1 MNHRFL
7 LRLSTSAAVWLL
19 LLSCI
24 GIVLWVI
31 DEILGW
37 DILPDAW
44 SLLIRALL
52 IAGGIITFVL
62 VVMNIRL
69 SLALLAEASASRAQL
84 PDYSLSRRLKRRI
97 RRGTLGGLVAIALLI
112 GGLQVVNQVRA
123 QASIRAAQVEFDQ
136 TQTEMDQ
143 SMGQVLGLFTP
154 PLLEALETNTLAEA
168 GQLGNLTK
176 LFRSIQA
183 SFPHQPTAAIL
194 VPASQPPY
202 QYARIDAG
210 AIAATNQGQLTLSPQ
225 LYTGFPTE
233 QETQAI
239 QQLFAGQ
246 APALDNELRGTV
258 INNTL
263 PSSWG
268 VLKRNDQIM
277 AVVYL
282 QSNSPEPFGS
292 SIRNQTFHH
301 DGPDQLLTN

>member
-7 LRLSTSAAVWLL
+7 LRLVTNVAVWLL

-52 IAGGIITFVL
+52 VAGGIITFVL
-62 VVMNIRL
+62 VVMNVLL
-69 SLALLAEASASRAQL
+69 SLALLAEANASRAQL
-84 PDYSLSRRLKRRI
+84 PDYSLSRQLKRRM
-97 RRGTLGGLVAIALLI
+97 RQGALASVVAIAVLI

-123 QASIRAAQVEFDQ
+123 QASIRAAQVNFEQ
-136 TQTEMDQ
+136 TQAEMDQ
-143 SMGQVLGLFTP
+143 SMEQVLGLFTP
-154 PLLEALETNTLAEA
+154 PLLDAIATDSLAEA

-183 SFPHQPTAAIL
+183 SFPHQPTVAIL

-202 QYARIDAG
+202 QYAQVNAG
-210 AIAATNQGQLTLSPQ
+210 AIAANNQGQLTLAPQ

-233 QETQAI
+233 QETQVI

-246 APALDNELRGTV
+246 APALDGELRGTLV
-258 INNTL
+258 NNTI

-268 VLKRNDQIM
+268 VLKRNDQII

-282 QSNSPEPFGS
+282 QANSPESLGAS
-292 SIRNQTFHH
+292 NSNQTFHH
-301 DGPDQLLTN
+301 DGPDALLSN